1 MNKIYSN
8 IYPICNLYKK
18 NSKKSPLVTQIIYG
32 QKFSIKKKTKKWL
45 KIKILDDNYFGYIA
59 KRKFPH
65 YFKPTHKVVRLKSN
79 IYKFPNNKKKIKEL
93 PFGSR
98 IREIKSKSS
107 FIKFKL
113 GWIKKKDLKPV
124 GFKQKNIFSKIKIF
138 KNIKYKW
145 GGKSYLGI
153 DCSGLIQILFN
164 FNNKFFPR
172 DTKDQVKFL
181 KKILILK
188 I

>member
-65 YFKPTHKVVRLKSN
+65 YFKPTHKVVKLKSN
-79 IYKFPNNKKKIKEL
+79 IYKFPNNKKK
-93 PFGSR
+93 
-98 IREIKSKSS
+98 
-107 FIKFKL
+107 
-113 GWIKKKDLKPV
+113 
-124 GFKQKNIFSKIKIF
+124 N
-138 KNIKYKW
+138 
-145 GGKSYLGI
+145 
-153 DCSGLIQILFN
+153 
-164 FNNKFFPR
+164 
-172 DTKDQVKFL
+172 
-181 KKILILK
+181 
-188 I
+188 